1 MAAFKKIFY
10 LICLSL
16 LIMQS
21 SELYVFIDATNVL
34 SGRSY
39 RVCAQHEPDS
49 SKLASSKSEAIP
61 YKLAFWNTDD
71 DYWCQPLSRNA
82 SFANC
87 VVYGLHESKNSS
99 ECGPHSASIV
109 SRLRYLHEHDGD
121 VALFLED
128 DLSFSYFDPTI
139 PFGFLNMSIYFIDN
153 YWFQK
158 ILDLSENPRNS
169 SNIHLRFYSP
179 VNWTVAITPVV
190 LVVIALFAL
199 MAGSY
204 WAGYKHDI
212 ALKMKL
218 RLAEAY
224 RKISDGNGASASDS
238 TRANNFENSPNSKAS
253 NIQSNLRTLF
263 CALFMSV
270 GLLLFLFFAYD
281 YAIWFI
287 LSIYVFSAY
296 VSLYDCFSHVIPNCL
311 FCHKEIPLN
320 CLKAIFSCFTKRS
333 DSRNWS
339 VPFKR
344 IFLCCFCLTLTISWY
359 VVVLQNILGLAI
371 LISVVSNVRLPT
383 LKAVTVF
390 SLAFLIYDVTMVFIS
405 PYFTNG
411 CSIMLDVVTGG
422 GCSKGRGAVVNVE
435 NAKEMLPLMIV
446 VPQLT
451 DLAVSCAKLSG
462 IYSLM
467 PTSLGFGDVIIPGIM
482 VGFNAAFDRSWNIRY
497 NLYFI
502 MSSIGYLLGL
512 VVTLTILLITGSGQP
527 ALLYIVPSV
536 LFFTYALALCRG
548 EVLKMWRESNL
559 KTSVKMAALTPLLSD
574 EMKQLHTIHLLQIP
588 MSEVRSSDL
597 ADQEPGVGSTIST
610 VEPTPPPP
618 SQKSTRRLWR
628 RLAFGFG
635 HVYNDLCASMW
646 FSFLL
651 VFLRKALLF
660 TAPAAGSIFLIGQV
674 ADAISTPAV
683 GFESDR
689 LNVPLFCLKYGRR
702 KFLHLIG
709 TICVAVSFV
718 FLFMKCFGCTY
729 GDDGTKEWI
738 QLLYYCPFVVIFQF
752 GWASNV
758 ALTITGAGILFSVL
772 FHVGVKEKC
781 TLYRTQY
788 RKIDEALPSEVVEPT
803 TVVGSTTKKV
813 LVTWKHWLQNR
824 QFYLISILYMCIR
837 LCNNISM
844 TYLPLYILETQNMNK
859 MNIATVPLA
868 VYLSSFF
875 TATLFSFRMVT
886 RVINRKIGSLIGIV
900 VGIGASG
907 WMWCEKLQMQIYGVA
922 ILMGISSSSLIINAL
937 AFTSDLINKSTES
950 GAFVFGAMSLF
961 DKLLTGVAVQI
972 IQALEPLC
980 HEATCGLIN
989 LYFKYVMV
997 VVPAASL
1004 LVASVILFLLWPQK
1018 IGYFAEGD
1026 EQQQEDEIE
1035 DDYLERF

>member
-1 MAAFKKIFY
+1 LLQRFNEAEIELCFIYMADFKKIFY
-10 LICLSL
+10 FICLSL
-16 LIMQS
+16 LIIQS

-34 SGRSY
+34 SGRSC
-39 RVCAQHEPDS
+39 RVCAQHEPES
-49 SKLASSKSEAIP
+49 SKLASSKSEALIEHFYSSKARCIDVDYCVPLCYTIVMHHYLHCNSTIP
-61 YKLAFWNTDD
+61 YKLVFWNMDD

-128 DLSFSYFDPTI
+128 DL
-139 PFGFLNMSIYFIDN
+139 
-153 YWFQK
+153 
-158 ILDLSENPRNS
+158 DLSENPRSS

-190 LVVIALFAL
+190 LVVIAVFAL

-204 WAGYKHDI
+204 WAGCKHDI

-238 TRANNFENSPNSKAS
+238 TRANNFEDSQNNKAS
-253 NIQSNLRTLF
+253 NIQSNLRSLF
-263 CALFMSV
+263 SALFMSF
-270 GLLLFLFFAYD
+270 G
-281 YAIWFI
+281 
-287 LSIYVFSAY
+287 
-296 VSLYDCFSHVIPNCL
+296 L
-311 FCHKEIPLN
+311 FCQF
-320 CLKAIFSCFTKRS
+320 IFSPHTFPYTIAFYMPFQISSFEFLESDIQLFYKTK
-333 DSRNWS
+333 
-339 VPFKR
+339 
-344 IFLCCFCLTLTISWY
+344 Y
-359 VVVLQNILGLAI
+359 AVVLQNILGLAI
-371 LISVVSNVRLPT
+371 LISVISNVRLPT
-383 LKAVTVF
+383 LKAVTIF

-467 PTSLGFGDVIIPGIM
+467 PTSLGFGDVIIPG
-482 VGFNAAFDRSWNIRY
+482 
-497 NLYFI
+497 
-502 MSSIGYLLGL
+502 YLLGL
-512 VVTLTILLITGSGQP
+512 VITLMILLITGNGQP

-536 LFFTYALALCRG
+536 LLFTYASALCRG
-548 EVLKMWRESNL
+548 EMLKMWRGEFRIECDDVREDGSL
-559 KTSVKMAALTPLLSD
+559 VTAAHS
-574 EMKQLHTIHLLQIP
+574 
-588 MSEVRSSDL
+588 MSEVRSSDRADL
-597 ADQEPGVGSTIST
+597 APGTGSAISTI
-610 VEPTPPPP
+610 EPTPPPP
-618 SQKSTRRLWR
+618 SYKSLKRLWR

-660 TAPAAGSIFLIGQV
+660 TAPAAGSIFLIGQI

-689 LNVPLFCLKYGRR
+689 LDVPLFCLKYGRR

-709 TICVAVSFV
+709 TICVAMSFV

-729 GDDGTKEWI
+729 GEDGTKEWI

-752 GWASNV
+752 GWASVQIGHLALIPELTPCTAERAALNGISIIHILALVYLFIGQDAVHSDVTPHDVDGFRNV

-772 FHVGVKEKC
+772 FHVGVREKW

-788 RKIDEALPSEVVEPT
+788 RKIDEALPSEVVEPST
-803 TVVGSTTKKV
+803 SVSSTTKKV

-868 VYLSSFF
+868 VYVSSFF

-1026 EQQQEDEIE
+1026 EQQQEDEEEEEEEE
-1035 DDYLERF
+1035 DNYFERF

>member
-1 MAAFKKIFY
+1 MADFKKIFY
-10 LICLSL
+10 FICLSL

-61 YKLAFWNTDD
+61 YKLVFWNTDD
-71 DYWCQPLSRNA
+71 DYWCEPLSRNA

-199 MAGSY
+199 MVGSY

-212 ALKMKL
+212 ALKMRL

-224 RKISDGNGASASDS
+224 RKIIDGNGASASDS
-238 TRANNFENSPNSKAS
+238 TRANNFENSRNSKAS

-296 VSLYDCFSHVIPNCL
+296 VSLYDCFSHLIPNCL

-320 CLKAIFSCFTKRS
+320 CLKAIFSYFTKRS

-344 IFLCCFCLTLTISWY
+344 IFLCFFCLTLTISWFVFRKQWY

-502 MSSIGYLLGL
+502 VSSIGYLLGL

-548 EVLKMWRESNL
+548 EVLKMWRGEFL
-559 KTSVKMAALTPLLSD
+559 RTSVKMAALTLLLSD
-574 EMKQLHTIHLLQIP
+574 EM
-588 MSEVRSSDL
+588 
-597 ADQEPGVGSTIST
+597 
-610 VEPTPPPP
+610 
-618 SQKSTRRLWR
+618 
-628 RLAFGFG
+628 F
-635 HVYNDLCASMW
+635 LCAIILNSVIVQCPLYC
-646 FSFLL
+646 FTVAQKPVEHFCAKISL
-651 VFLRKALLF
+651 V
-660 TAPAAGSIFLIGQV
+660 IW
-674 ADAISTPAV
+674 
-683 GFESDR
+683 
-689 LNVPLFCLKYGRR
+689 
-702 KFLHLIG
+702 IG
-709 TICVAVSFV
+709 TREVNLAC
-718 FLFMKCFGCTY
+718 L
-729 GDDGTKEWI
+729 
-738 QLLYYCPFVVIFQF
+738 QLL
-752 GWASNV
+752 
-758 ALTITGAGILFSVL
+758 IL
-772 FHVGVKEKC
+772 
-781 TLYRTQY
+781 
-788 RKIDEALPSEVVEPT
+788 
-803 TVVGSTTKKV
+803 
-813 LVTWKHWLQNR
+813 
-824 QFYLISILYMCIR
+824 
-837 LCNNISM
+837 
-844 TYLPLYILETQNMNK
+844 
-859 MNIATVPLA
+859 
-868 VYLSSFF
+868 
-875 TATLFSFRMVT
+875 
-886 RVINRKIGSLIGIV
+886 
-900 VGIGASG
+900 
-907 WMWCEKLQMQIYGVA
+907 
-922 ILMGISSSSLIINAL
+922 
-937 AFTSDLINKSTES
+937 
-950 GAFVFGAMSLF
+950 
-961 DKLLTGVAVQI
+961 
-972 IQALEPLC
+972 
-980 HEATCGLIN
+980 
-989 LYFKYVMV
+989 
-997 VVPAASL
+997 
-1004 LVASVILFLLWPQK
+1004 
-1018 IGYFAEGD
+1018 
-1026 EQQQEDEIE
+1026 
-1035 DDYLERF
+1035 

>member
-1 MAAFKKIFY
+1 MA
-10 LICLSL
+10 LLL

-61 YKLAFWNTDD
+61 YKLVFWNTDD

-179 VNWTVAITPVV
+179 VNWTVVITPVV

-263 CALFMSV
+263 CAFLVYFV
-270 GLLLFLFFAYD
+270 NLCFLRIRFLIRLLLTCHSKLSVLPQRNSFELLESDIQLFY
-281 YAIWFI
+281 
-287 LSIYVFSAY
+287 
-296 VSLYDCFSHVIPNCL
+296 
-311 FCHKEIPLN
+311 K
-320 CLKAIFSCFTKRS
+320 TK
-333 DSRNWS
+333 
-339 VPFKR
+339 
-344 IFLCCFCLTLTISWY
+344 Y

-548 EVLKMWRESNL
+548 EVLKMWRGEFRIEFEDVREDGSL
-559 KTSVKMAALTPLLSD
+559 DTAA
-574 EMKQLHTIHLLQIP
+574 HP
-588 MSEVRSSDL
+588 MNEVRSSDL

-752 GWASNV
+752 GWASVQIGHLALIPELTPCTAERAALNGISDVTPHDVDGFRNV

-1018 IGYFAEGD
+1018 IGYFAEDD

>member
-1 MAAFKKIFY
+1 MADFKKIFY
-10 LICLSL
+10 FICLSL

-61 YKLAFWNTDD
+61 YKLVFWNTDD
-71 DYWCQPLSRNA
+71 DYWCEPLSRNA

-199 MAGSY
+199 MVGSY

-212 ALKMKL
+212 ALKMRL

-224 RKISDGNGASASDS
+224 RKIIDGNGASASDS
-238 TRANNFENSPNSKAS
+238 TRANNFENSRNSKAS

-296 VSLYDCFSHVIPNCL
+296 VSLYDCFSHLIPNCL

-320 CLKAIFSCFTKRS
+320 CLKAIFSYFTKRS

-344 IFLCCFCLTLTISWY
+344 IFLCFFCLTLTISWY

-502 MSSIGYLLGL
+502 VSSIGYLLGL

-548 EVLKMWRESNL
+548 EVLKMWRGEFKIEVEDVREDGSL
-559 KTSVKMAALTPLLSD
+559 DTAA
-574 EMKQLHTIHLLQIP
+574 HP
-588 MSEVRSSDL
+588 MSEVRSSDR
-597 ADQEPGVGSTIST
+597 ADSAPGAGSTIST
-610 VEPTPPPP
+610 VEPTQPPP
-618 SQKSTRRLWR
+618 SQKSTKRLWR

-651 VFLRKALLF
+651 VFFRKALLF
-660 TAPAAGSIFLIGQV
+660 TAPAAGSIFLIGQI

-702 KFLHLIG
+702 
-709 TICVAVSFV
+709 TICVALSFV

-752 GWASNV
+752 GWASV
-758 ALTITGAGILFSVL
+758 QIGHLALIPELTPCTAERAALNGI
-772 FHVGVKEKC
+772 
-781 TLYRTQY
+781 RTQY
-788 RKIDEALPSEVVEPT
+788 RKIDEALPSEVVEAT

-837 LCNNISM
+837 LYNNISM

-859 MNIATVPLA
+859 
-868 VYLSSFF
+868 
-875 TATLFSFRMVT
+875 
-886 RVINRKIGSLIGIV
+886 IGSLIGII

-1018 IGYFAEGD
+1018 IGYFAEDD
-1026 EQQQEDEIE
+1026 EQQQDDEIE